1 MFKVKA
7 TVISFSGDEE
17 KYPCHFGYKL
27 GDEIIFDGEKLIG
40 RICTQILPLL
50 GKYIPLLH
58 SAGPRY
64 IEPMYYYPFWY
75 APPNT
80 RDPSMKKYDGIGF
93 KIVKENIV
101 EPQYTLGS
109 MSPPTAFKYP
119 PHGKRDIK
127 MDVTARCDDLRTGVN
142 FKFEAFDIS
151 DKGDAIPY
159 FRKQMVILSKLL
171 PKPGIKVDQI
181 RNEFSEAQLDEI
193 YPGLYPVLMEV
204 LIEDLGLMGYL
215 DIQNCRVSVTKKGEK
230 KLSDFIASITAE
242 EREALEIQ

>member
-7 TVISFSGDEE
+7 TIISFSGDVE
-17 KYPCHFGYKL
+17 KYPCHFGYQI

-50 GKYIPLLH
+50 GKYIPILH

-64 IEPMYYYPFWY
+64 IDPMYYYPFWY
-75 APPNT
+75 APPSAS
-80 RDPSMKKYDGIGF
+80 DPSKKKYDGVGF
-93 KIVKENIV
+93 KIVKKNVV
-101 EPQYTLGS
+101 EPKYTLGS
-109 MSPPTAFKYP
+109 MSPPTAWKYP
-119 PHGKRDIK
+119 PHNKRDIR
-127 MDVTARCDDLRTGVN
+127 MDITARCDDIRTGVN
-142 FKFEAFDIS
+142 FKFEAFDLS

-171 PKPGIKVDQI
+171 PKPGIKGDQI

-215 DIQNCRVSVTKKGEK
+215 EIQNGRVSVTKKGEK
-230 KLSDFIASITAE
+230 KLGDFIANITAE
-242 EREALEIQ
+242 EKEALEI